1 MSKMNIKHRARVSQV
16 NGVFRG
22 YRSAG
27 SSLLKYNQSFSPG
40 SLGKDESA
48 MCNGPWM
55 ERKERLMD
63 KETTTM

>member
-1 MSKMNIKHRARVSQV
+1 MNIKHRAEDFHLNRVFS
-16 NGVFRG
+16 G

-40 SLGKDESA
+40 SLGKDDSG
-48 MCNGPWM
+48 MCNGPWI